1 VFSLWQLGGL
11 ALLYVLVLFVIA
23 WWGDRAARRGLPVVN
38 NAWTY
43 SLGLGVYCTSWTFYG
58 AVGEAAQN
66 GWTYLPIYLGPIL
79 TMLLGGELIYKMVS
93 VGKQHHITSIADFL
107 AARYGKSRQLAVLVT
122 VVAIVGVLP
131 YIALQ
136 LKAVTLSFEHV
147 VGTRVAQPFDIA
159 LAVSALMAIFTLLF
173 GTRHIDAT
181 EHQSGLMLAVSFES
195 FIKLVAFVI
204 IGLFCLF
211 VVFDGPM
218 DLWRQASVHPHMRQ
232 VFEPTLFSQSFVTAM
247 LLSMLAIICLPRQF
261 HAGVVENNDLRHLR
275 TARRVMPLYLTL
287 FAVFVLPIVAAG
299 VITQPDSAQPDMYML
314 SLPIAAGNEG
324 LMLLAFIGGIAAATG
339 MVIMS
344 TMALAIMLTNE
355 VLMPAWVQY
364 RIQGEEELSDLSN
377 QVRLFR
383 RLSIVVM
390 LMLAFLFHTLIDRFE
405 GLARIGLISFAAVAQ
420 LAPALLGGLYWRRGH
435 QSGAFS
441 GLILGYLL
449 WAYCLLLPLVLPVEW
464 VTHLDRYGLLGLGIL
479 RPHAMFGIEG
489 LGSLTHGVFW
499 SLSLNLL
506 AYVYFSRRAGQQ
518 PLDDT
523 QATRFVDMPTDWW
536 REGLGHPFITT
547 AELLQVCERGLGHPR
562 ARALFYDYLARRQI
576 AEDLELPAPLH
587 LVRYVERLLAGAMGA
602 STARIVM
609 GSLLSKQSVRRD
621 DMVRIMDEA
630 SQLIQFNHELLRT
643 TIETISQGI
652 CVVDRDLN
660 IVAWNQAYV
669 NLFGYPEGLIRL
681 GRSIEEVYRYNAERG
696 FYDGEDL
703 EQDVRKRV
711 RLLHKGSAHRF
722 ERQLPSGV
730 VVEVRGSPMEG
741 GGFVSTY
748 MDITERKRDELAL
761 RQINENLEQMVS
773 ERTRRLSELN
783 SQLEQANEGKTRFLA
798 AAGHDLMQPL
808 NAAQLF
814 ASSLS
819 QRLARSGAPDPAP
832 GGGEAFGY
840 ERQVLGHIDSSLRAA
855 EQIISALLEISR
867 LDTGTMQAH
876 PDTVAVRPLMQQL
889 GREFGVLARAEGLS
903 LRTVYCDLQVRTD
916 EALLRRV
923 LQNLL
928 SNAVRYTE
936 HGGVLFG
943 CRRRG
948 DSLRI
953 EIWDTGTGIPR
964 DQQSRIF
971 HEFLR
976 LPQQGGRQVK
986 GLGLGLAIA
995 DRICRLLEHPLTVHS
1010 RPRHGTV
1017 FSVSVPLASE
1027 QSPPV
1032 AAAPAS
1038 GANQKDLAGIRVF
1051 CVDNDPA
1058 LLASLEALL
1067 RALGCE
1073 PLVAGSSREALV
1085 RAEGQPAPDLL
1096 LVDYQLDE
1104 EEGFQVIEALD
1115 GCWDDVVPAVLITAD
1130 RRPEIRERARELGVG
1145 FLQKPVSQEALMEV
1159 LRAL

>member
-1 VFSLWQLGGL
+1 MFSLWQLGGF

-43 SLGLGVYCTSWTFYG
+43 SLALGVYCTSWTFYG
-58 AVGEAAQN
+58 AVGDAAQH

-79 TMLLGGELIYKMVS
+79 TLLLGGELIYKMVS

-147 VGTRVAQPFDIA
+147 LGTNKVAQPFDIA
-159 LAVSALMAIFTLLF
+159 LVVAALMAVFTLLF

-195 FIKLVAFVI
+195 FVKLVAFVI
-204 IGLFCLF
+204 MGLFCLF
-211 VVFDGPM
+211 VVFDGPV
-218 DLWRQASVHPHMRQ
+218 DLWRQASVHEGLRR

-261 HAGVVENNDLRHLR
+261 HAGVVENNNLRHLR
-275 TARRVMPLYLTL
+275 TARRVMPLYLAL

-299 VITQPDSAQPDMYML
+299 VITQADSSQPDMYML
-314 SLPIAAGNEG
+314 SLPIATGNRG

-355 VLMPAWVQY
+355 VMMPAWVQY
-364 RIQGEEELSDLSN
+364 RIQSEEELSDLSS

-383 RLSIVVM
+383 RLSIVV
-390 LMLAFLFHTLIDRFE
+390 LLALAFLFHILIDRFE

-435 QSGAFS
+435 QGGAFM
-441 GLILGYLL
+441 GLILGFMV
-449 WAYCLLLPLVLPVEW
+449 WAYCLLLPLMLPPAW
-464 VTHLDRYGLLGLGIL
+464 IAHLDRYGLLGMGLL
-479 RPHAMFGIEG
+479 RPHALLGIEG
-489 LGSLTHGVFW
+489 LGPLTHGVFW
-499 SLSLNLL
+499 SLSFNLL
-506 AYVYFSRRAGQQ
+506 AYIYFSRRAGQQ

-547 AELLQVCERGLGHPR
+547 GELLQVCERGLGHPR
-562 ARALFYDYLARRQI
+562 ARALFFDYMAQRQI
-576 AEDLELPAPLH
+576 AEDIELPAPVH

-630 SQLIQFNHELLRT
+630 SQLIQFNHQLLRT

-652 CVVDRDLN
+652 CVVDRELN

-669 NLFGYPEGLIRL
+669 NLFEYPEELIRL
-681 GRSIEEVYRYNAERG
+681 GRPIEEVYRYNAGRG
-696 FYDGEDL
+696 FYDGNDL
-703 EQDVRKRV
+703 ERDVRKRV

-722 ERQLPSGV
+722 ERQLPNAV

-761 RQINENLEQMVS
+761 RQINENLEQMVA

-783 SQLEQANEGKTRFLA
+783 LQLERANEGKTRFLA

-819 QRLARSGAPDPAP
+819 QRLARRTPQSNEEFD
-832 GGGEAFGY
+832 Y

-867 LDTGTMQAH
+867 LDTGTMQAQ
-876 PDTVAVRPLMQQL
+876 PDNVAVLPLMRQL
-889 GREFGVLARAEGLS
+889 GQEFEVLARAEGLT
-903 LRTVYCDLQVRTD
+903 LRTVYADLQVHTD

-943 CRRRG
+943 CRRR
-948 DSLRI
+948 DDCLHI
-953 EIWDTGTGIPR
+953 EIWDTGPGIPE

-971 HEFLR
+971 HEFMR
-976 LPQQGGRQVK
+976 LPQRGRRQIK

-995 DRICRLLEHPLTVHS
+995 DRICRLLDHRLTVHS
-1010 RPRHGTV
+1010 RPGRGTV
-1017 FSVSVPLASE
+1017 FSVAVPLASE
-1027 QSPPV
+1027 QNPMAV
-1032 AAAPAS
+1032 AEPAEQ
-1038 GANQKDLAGIRVF
+1038 NRREVTGIRVL
-1051 CVDNDPA
+1051 CVDNDAA

-1073 PLVAGSSREALV
+1073 PLTARSLEEALG
-1085 RAEGQPAPDLL
+1085 RAHGAPAPDLL

-1104 EEGFQVIEALD
+1104 EDGFQVIEALD
-1115 GCWDDVVPAVLITAD
+1115 GCWEEVVPAVLITAD
-1130 RRPEIRERARELGVG
+1130 RRPDVRSQAQELGVG
-1145 FLQKPVSQEALMEV
+1145 FLQKPVSQDALLAV
-1159 LRAL
+1159 LRGL

>member
-1 VFSLWQLGGL
+1 MFSLWQLGVF
-11 ALLYVLVLFVIA
+11 ALLYVMVLFVIA
-23 WWGDRAARRGLPVVN
+23 WWGDRAERRGLRVVN

-58 AVGEAAQN
+58 AVGEASGN

-79 TMLLGGELIYKMVS
+79 TMLLGGELIYKLVS
-93 VGKQHHITSIADFL
+93 VGKQHHITSIADFM

-122 VVAIVGVLP
+122 LVAVVGVLP

-147 VGTRVAQPFDIA
+147 VGPHVAPSPDIA
-159 LAVSALMAIFTLLF
+159 LVVATLMAIFTLLF

-211 VVFDGPM
+211 AVFDGPVDM
-218 DLWRQASVHPHMRQ
+218 WQRVRDVPEIRS
-232 VFEPTLFSQSFVTAM
+232 VFEPALFSQSFVTAL

-261 HAGVVENNDLRHLR
+261 HAGVVENNDLQHLR
-275 TARRVMPLYLTL
+275 TARWVLPTYLGL
-287 FAVFVLPIVAAG
+287 FALFVLPIVAAG
-299 VITQPDSAQPDMYML
+299 MITQPGSTQPDMYML
-314 SLPIAAGNEG
+314 SLPMAADNQG
-324 LMLLAFIGGIAAATG
+324 LLLLSFIGGIAAATG
-339 MVIMS
+339 MVIVS

-364 RIQGEEELSDLSN
+364 RIQGDEELSDLSN
-377 QVRLFR
+377 QVRLLR

-390 LMLAFLFHTLIDRFE
+390 LALAFLFHILIDRFE
-405 GLARIGLISFAAVAQ
+405 GLARIGLLSFAAVAQ

-435 QSGAFS
+435 QSGAFV
-441 GLILGYLL
+441 GLAVGFLVWG
-449 WAYCLLLPLVLPVEW
+449 YCLLLPLMLPVEW
-464 VTHLDRYGLLGLGIL
+464 VDYLNRAGLLGLGIL
-479 RPHAMFGIEG
+479 RPNALFAIEG
-489 LGSLTHGVFW
+489 LEPLTHGVFW

-506 AYVYFSRRAGQQ
+506 AYVWLSRRATQA

-523 QATRFVDMPTDWW
+523 QATRFVDTPTDWW
-536 REGLGHPFITT
+536 REGMGHPLITT
-547 AELLQVCERGLGHPR
+547 GELLQVCERGLGHPR
-562 ARALFYDYLARRQI
+562 ARALFFDYLQRRQI
-576 AEDLELPAPLH
+576 SEDPALPAPLH

-609 GSLLSKQSVRRD
+609 GSLLSKQNVRRD

-630 SQLIQFNHELLRT
+630 SQLIQFNHQLLRT

-669 NLFGYPEGLIRL
+669 NLFDYPEGFIRL
-681 GRSIEEVYRYNAERG
+681 GRPIEEVYRHNAERG
-696 FYDGEDL
+696 FYAGDDL
-703 EQDVRKRV
+703 EQDVNKRV
-711 RLLHKGSAHRF
+711 QLLREGSAHRF
-722 ERQLPSGV
+722 ERELPNGV
-730 VVEVRGSPMEG
+730 IVEVRGNPMEG

-748 MDITERKRDELAL
+748 MDITERKRDEIAL

-819 QRLARSGAPDPAP
+819 QRLARKD
-832 GGGEAFGY
+832 EAFGY
-840 ERQVLGHIDSSLRAA
+840 EREVLGHIDSSLRAA

-876 PDTVAVRPLMQQL
+876 PRTVAVRPLMQQL
-889 GREFGVLARAEGLS
+889 GQEFSVLARAEGLT
-903 LRTVYCDLQVRTD
+903 LRTVFSDLQVRTD

-936 HGGVLFG
+936 RGRVLFG

-948 DSLRI
+948 DTLSI
-953 EIWDTGTGIPR
+953 EIWDTGPGIPD
-964 DQQSRIF
+964 DQQARVF
-971 HEFLR
+971 HEFQR
-976 LPQQGGRQVK
+976 LPQLGRRQIK

-995 DRICRLLEHPLTVHS
+995 DRICRLLEHRISVRSWPG
-1010 RPRHGTV
+1010 RGTV
-1017 FSVSVPLASE
+1017 FAVSVPLVVGEPEVA
-1027 QSPPV
+1027 SPPEPAVSDQRDV
-1032 AAAPAS
+1032 A
-1038 GANQKDLAGIRVF
+1038 GLRVF

-1067 RALGCE
+1067 RALGCD
-1073 PLVAGSSREALV
+1073 PIVARSRADALEEA
-1085 RAEGQPAPDLL
+1085 RGRPAPDLL
-1096 LVDYQLDE
+1096 LVDYQLDDGE
-1104 EEGFQVIEALD
+1104 TGFQVIDALD
-1115 GCWDDVVPAVLITAD
+1115 GCWDDVVPAMLITAD
-1130 RRPEIRERARELGVG
+1130 RRAEVRVRAREQGVG
-1145 FLQKPVSQEALMEV
+1145 FLQKPVSEAALLEV

>member
-1 VFSLWQLGGL
+1 MLSLWQLGLL
-11 ALLYVLVLFVIA
+11 ALLYVMVLFVIA
-23 WWGDRAARRGLPVVN
+23 WWGDRAERRGLPVVN

-58 AVGEAAQN
+58 AVGEAAHS

-79 TMLLGGELIYKMVS
+79 TMLLGGELIYKLVS

-147 VGTRVAQPFDIA
+147 VGINATPPLDIA
-159 LAVSALMAIFTLLF
+159 LAVSALMAVFTLLF

-211 VVFDGPM
+211 VVFNGPL
-218 DLWRQASVHPHMRQ
+218 DLWRNMMASPRIRGT
-232 VFEPTLFSQSFVTAM
+232 FEPALFSQNFVTAL
-247 LLSMLAIICLPRQF
+247 LLSMLAILCLPRQF
-261 HAGVVENNDLRHLR
+261 HAGVVENNDLQHLR
-275 TARRVMPLYLTL
+275 KARWLMPLYLGL
-287 FAVFVLPIVAAG
+287 FALFVLPIVAAG
-299 VITQPDSAQPDMYML
+299 LLTQSHGGPADMYML
-314 SLPIAAGNEG
+314 SLPMAMGNNG
-324 LMLLAFIGGIAAATG
+324 MMLLAFIGGIAAATG

-364 RIQGEEELSDLSN
+364 RIQGDEELSDLSN
-377 QVRLFR
+377 QVRLLR
-383 RLSIVVM
+383 RLSIVV
-390 LMLAFLFHTLIDRFE
+390 LLALAFLFHILIDRFE
-405 GLARIGLISFAAVAQ
+405 GLARIGLLSFAAVAQ

-435 QSGAFS
+435 QSGAFV
-441 GLILGYLL
+441 GLILGFLV
-449 WAYCLLLPLVLPVEW
+449 WFYCLLLPLVLPVSW
-464 VTHLDRYGLLGLGIL
+464 VDYLNQSGLLGLGIL
-479 RPHAMFGIEG
+479 RPYALFGIEG
-489 LGSLTHGVFW
+489 LEPLTHGVFW

-506 AYVYFSRRAGQQ
+506 AYVSFSRRARHS
-518 PLDDT
+518 PLDET
-523 QATRFVDMPTDWW
+523 QATRFVDTPTDWW
-536 REGLGHPFITT
+536 REGMGHPLITT
-547 AELLQVCERGLGHPR
+547 GELLQVCERGLGHPR
-562 ARALFYDYLARRQI
+562 ARPLFFDYLHRRQI
-576 AEDLELPAPLH
+576 SEDPSLPAPLH

-630 SQLIQFNHELLRT
+630 SQLIQFNHQLLRT

-669 NLFGYPEGLIRL
+669 ALFGYPEGFIRL
-681 GRSIEEVYRYNAERG
+681 GRPIEEVYRHNAERG
-696 FYDGEDL
+696 FYDGRDL
-703 EQDVRKRV
+703 DEDVRKRV
-711 RLLHKGSAHRF
+711 QLLREGSAHRF
-722 ERQLPSGV
+722 ERELPNGV
-730 VVEVRGSPMEG
+730 IVEVRGNPMEG

-748 MDITERKRDELAL
+748 MDITERKRDEIAL

-773 ERTRRLSELN
+773 ERTRRLSEVN

-814 ASSLS
+814 ASSLA
-819 QRLARSGAPDPAP
+819 QRLGQRGD
-832 GGGEAFGY
+832 EFGY

-876 PDTVAVRPLMQQL
+876 PSVVAVRPLMEQL
-889 GREFGVLARAEGLS
+889 GEEFSVLARAEGLDLHTVFS
-903 LRTVYCDLQVRTD
+903 DLRVRTD

-936 HGGVLFG
+936 RGRVLFG

-948 DSLRI
+948 DTLRI
-953 EIWDTGTGIPR
+953 EIWDTGPGIPE
-964 DQQSRIF
+964 DQHTRVF
-971 HEFLR
+971 HEFMR
-976 LPQQGGRQVK
+976 LPQQGRRQVK

-995 DRICRLLEHPLTVHS
+995 DRICRLLGHRITVDS
-1010 RPRHGTV
+1010 WPGRGTV
-1017 FSVSVPLASE
+1017 FSVYVPLAGAE
-1027 QSPPV
+1027 APP
-1032 AAAPAS
+1032 ALPAAPAP
-1038 GANQKDLAGIRVF
+1038 AVEDRRHLAGTRVF
-1051 CVDNDPA
+1051 CVDNDPG

-1067 RALGCE
+1067 RALGCD
-1073 PLVAGSSREALV
+1073 PVTARSREEALR
-1085 RAEGQPAPDLL
+1085 RAAGAPEPDLL
-1096 LVDYQLDE
+1096 LVDYQLDDGE
-1104 EEGFQVIEALD
+1104 NGFQVIEALD
-1115 GCWDDVVPAVLITAD
+1115 GYWEEVVPAVLITAD
-1130 RRPEIRERARELGVG
+1130 RHVEIRAEAEERGVG
-1145 FLQKPVSQEALMEV
+1145 FLQKPVSEEAILRV
-1159 LRAL
+1159 LRGL

>member
-1 VFSLWQLGGL
+1 MLSLWQLGLL
-11 ALLYVLVLFVIA
+11 ALLYVMVLFVIA
-23 WWGDRAARRGLPVVN
+23 WWGDRAERRGLPVVN

-58 AVGEAAQN
+58 AVGEAAHS

-79 TMLLGGELIYKMVS
+79 TMLLGGELIYKLVS
-93 VGKQHHITSIADFL
+93 VGKQHHITSIVDFL

-147 VGTRVAQPFDIA
+147 VGINATPPLDIA
-159 LAVSALMAIFTLLF
+159 LAVSALMAVFTLLF

-211 VVFDGPM
+211 VVFNGPL
-218 DLWRQASVHPHMRQ
+218 DLWRNMMASPRIRGT
-232 VFEPTLFSQSFVTAM
+232 FEPALFSQNFVTAL
-247 LLSMLAIICLPRQF
+247 LLSMLAILCLPRQF
-261 HAGVVENNDLRHLR
+261 HAGVVENNDLQHLR
-275 TARRVMPLYLTL
+275 KARWLMPLYLGL
-287 FAVFVLPIVAAG
+287 FALFVLPIVAAG
-299 VITQPDSAQPDMYML
+299 LLTQSHGGPADMYML
-314 SLPIAAGNEG
+314 SLPMAMGNNG
-324 LMLLAFIGGIAAATG
+324 MMLLAFIGGIAAATG

-364 RIQGEEELSDLSN
+364 RIQGDEELSDLSN
-377 QVRLFR
+377 QVRLLR
-383 RLSIVVM
+383 RLSIVV
-390 LMLAFLFHTLIDRFE
+390 LLALAFLFHILIDRFE
-405 GLARIGLISFAAVAQ
+405 GLARIGLLSFAAVAQ

-435 QSGAFS
+435 QSGAFV
-441 GLILGYLL
+441 GLILGFLV
-449 WAYCLLLPLVLPVEW
+449 WFYCLLLPLVLPVSW
-464 VTHLDRYGLLGLGIL
+464 VDYLNQSGLLGLGIL
-479 RPHAMFGIEG
+479 RPYALFGIEG
-489 LGSLTHGVFW
+489 LEPLTHGVFW

-506 AYVYFSRRAGQQ
+506 AYVSFSRRARHS
-518 PLDDT
+518 PLDET
-523 QATRFVDMPTDWW
+523 QATRFVDTPTDWW
-536 REGLGHPFITT
+536 REGMGHPLITT
-547 AELLQVCERGLGHPR
+547 GELLQVCERGLGHPR
-562 ARALFYDYLARRQI
+562 ARPLFFDYLHRRQI
-576 AEDLELPAPLH
+576 SEDPSLPAPLH

-630 SQLIQFNHELLRT
+630 SQLIQFNHQLLRT

-669 NLFGYPEGLIRL
+669 ALFGYPEGFIRL
-681 GRSIEEVYRYNAERG
+681 GRPIEEVYRHNAERG
-696 FYDGEDL
+696 FYDGRDL
-703 EQDVRKRV
+703 DEDVRKRV
-711 RLLHKGSAHRF
+711 QLLREGSAHRF
-722 ERQLPSGV
+722 ERELPNGV
-730 VVEVRGSPMEG
+730 IVEVRGNPMEG

-748 MDITERKRDELAL
+748 MDITERKRDEIAL

-773 ERTRRLSELN
+773 ERTRRLSEVN

-814 ASSLS
+814 ASSLA
-819 QRLARSGAPDPAP
+819 QRLGQRGD
-832 GGGEAFGY
+832 EFGY

-876 PDTVAVRPLMQQL
+876 PSVVAVRPLMEQL
-889 GREFGVLARAEGLS
+889 GEEFSVLARAEGLDLHTVFS
-903 LRTVYCDLQVRTD
+903 DLRVRTD

-936 HGGVLFG
+936 RGRVLFG

-948 DSLRI
+948 DTLRI
-953 EIWDTGTGIPR
+953 EIWDTGPGIPE
-964 DQQSRIF
+964 DQHTRVF
-971 HEFLR
+971 HEFMR
-976 LPQQGGRQVK
+976 LPQQGRRQVK

-995 DRICRLLEHPLTVHS
+995 DRICRLLGHRITVDS
-1010 RPRHGTV
+1010 WPGRGTV
-1017 FSVSVPLASE
+1017 FSVYVPLAGAE
-1027 QSPPV
+1027 APP
-1032 AAAPAS
+1032 ALPAAPAP
-1038 GANQKDLAGIRVF
+1038 AVEDRRHLAGTRVF
-1051 CVDNDPA
+1051 CVDNDPG

-1067 RALGCE
+1067 RALGCD
-1073 PLVAGSSREALV
+1073 PVTARSREEALR
-1085 RAEGQPAPDLL
+1085 RAAGAPEPDLL
-1096 LVDYQLDE
+1096 LVDYQLDDGE
-1104 EEGFQVIEALD
+1104 NGFQVIEALD
-1115 GCWDDVVPAVLITAD
+1115 GYWEEVVPAVLITAD
-1130 RRPEIRERARELGVG
+1130 RRVEIRAEAEERGVG
-1145 FLQKPVSQEALMEV
+1145 FLQKPVSEEAILRV
-1159 LRAL
+1159 LRGL

>member
-1 VFSLWQLGGL
+1 LFSLWQLGLL
-11 ALLYVLVLFVIA
+11 ALLYVMVLFVIA
-23 WWGDRAARRGLPVVN
+23 WWGDRAERRGLRVVN
-38 NAWTY
+38 NTWTY

-58 AVGEAAQN
+58 AVGEASSN

-79 TMLLGGELIYKMVS
+79 TMLLGGELIYKLVS
-93 VGKQHHITSIADFL
+93 VGKQHHITSIADFM
-107 AARYGKSRQLAVLVT
+107 AARYGKSRQMAVLVT
-122 VVAIVGVLP
+122 LVAIVGVLP

-147 VGTRVAQPFDIA
+147 VGPQVAPSPDIA
-159 LAVSALMAIFTLLF
+159 LGVATLMAIFTLLF

-211 VVFDGPM
+211 VIFDGPL
-218 DLWRQASVHPHMRQ
+218 DLWQRIRETPELRT
-232 VFEPTLFSQSFVTAM
+232 VFEPALFSQSFVTAL

-261 HAGVVENNDLRHLR
+261 HAGVVENNDLQHLR
-275 TARRVMPLYLTL
+275 TARWVLPTYLGL
-287 FAVFVLPIVAAG
+287 FALFVLPIVAAG
-299 VITQPDSAQPDMYML
+299 MITQPGSAQPDMYML
-314 SLPIAAGNEG
+314 SLPMAAGNQG
-324 LMLLAFIGGIAAATG
+324 LLLLSFIGGIAAATG

-364 RIQGEEELSDLSN
+364 RIQGDEELSDLSN
-377 QVRLFR
+377 QVRLLR

-390 LMLAFLFHTLIDRFE
+390 LALAFLFHILIDRFE
-405 GLARIGLISFAAVAQ
+405 GLARIGLLSFAAVAQ

-435 QSGAFS
+435 QTGAFA
-441 GLILGYLL
+441 GLSIGFLIWG
-449 WAYCLLLPLVLPVEW
+449 YCLLLPLMLPVEW
-464 VTHLDRYGLLGLGIL
+464 VEYLNRAGLFGLGLL
-479 RPHAMFGIEG
+479 RPNALFAIEG
-489 LGSLTHGVFW
+489 LEPLTHGVFW

-506 AYVYFSRRAGQQ
+506 TYIWLSRRAVPA

-523 QATRFVDMPTDWW
+523 QATRFVDTPTDWW
-536 REGLGHPFITT
+536 REGMGHPLITT
-547 AELLQVCERGLGHPR
+547 GELLQVCERGLGHPR
-562 ARALFYDYLARRQI
+562 ARPLFFDYLQRRQI
-576 AEDLELPAPLH
+576 SEDPALPAPLH

-609 GSLLSKQSVRRD
+609 GSLLSKQNVRRD

-630 SQLIQFNHELLRT
+630 SQLIQFNHQLLRT

-660 IVAWNQAYV
+660 IVAWNQSYV
-669 NLFGYPEGLIRL
+669 NLFDYPEGFIRL
-681 GRSIEEVYRYNAERG
+681 GRPIDEVYRHNAERG
-696 FYDGEDL
+696 FYAGDDL
-703 EQDVRKRV
+703 DQDVRKRV
-711 RLLHKGSAHRF
+711 QLLREGSAHRF
-722 ERQLPSGV
+722 ERELPNGV
-730 VVEVRGSPMEG
+730 IVEVRGNPMEG

-748 MDITERKRDELAL
+748 MDITERKRDEIAL

-819 QRLARSGAPDPAP
+819 QRLARQDN
-832 GGGEAFGY
+832 EFGY
-840 ERQVLGHIDSSLRAA
+840 EREVLGHIDSSLRAA

-876 PDTVAVRPLMQQL
+876 PRTVAVRPLMQQL
-889 GREFGVLARAEGLS
+889 GQEFSVLARAEGLA
-903 LRTVYCDLQVRTD
+903 LNTVFSDLQVRTD

-936 HGGVLFG
+936 RGRVLFG

-948 DSLRI
+948 DTLRI
-953 EIWDTGTGIPR
+953 EIWDTGPGIPD
-964 DQQSRIF
+964 DQQARVF
-971 HEFLR
+971 HEFQR
-976 LPQQGGRQVK
+976 LPQMGRRQVK

-995 DRICRLLEHPLTVHS
+995 DRICRLLDHQISVRSWPG
-1010 RPRHGTV
+1010 RGTV
-1017 FSVSVPLASE
+1017 FTVSVPLAKDEAETHRLPEPTVSD
-1027 QSPPV
+1027 QR
-1032 AAAPAS
+1032 
-1038 GANQKDLAGIRVF
+1038 DLAGLRVF

-1067 RALGCE
+1067 RALGCD
-1073 PLVAGSSREALV
+1073 PIVARS
-1085 RAEGQPAPDLL
+1085 RAEAMERTAGQPAPDLL
-1096 LVDYQLDE
+1096 LVDYQLDDGE
-1104 EEGFQVIEALD
+1104 TGFQVIEALD
-1115 GCWDDVVPAVLITAD
+1115 SCWDDVVPAMLITAD
-1130 RRPEIRERARELGVG
+1130 RRAEVRVRAREQGVG
-1145 FLQKPVSQEALMEV
+1145 FLQKPVSEGALLEV

>member
-1 VFSLWQLGGL
+1 MFSLWQLGGF

-23 WWGDRAARRGLPVVN
+23 WWGDRAERRGLPVVN
-38 NAWTY
+38 NAWTF
-43 SLGLGVYCTSWTFYG
+43 SLALGVYCTSWTFYG
-58 AVGEAAQN
+58 AVGEAAHS

-79 TMLLGGELIYKMVS
+79 TMLFGGELIYKMVS
-93 VGKQHHITSIADFL
+93 VAKQHHITSIADFM

-147 VGTRVAQPFDIA
+147 VGTDSVAQPVDIA
-159 LAVSALMAIFTLLF
+159 LVVAALMAVFTLLF

-195 FIKLVAFVI
+195 FVKLVAFVI
-204 IGLFCLF
+204 MGLFCLF
-211 VVFDGPM
+211 VVFDGPL
-218 DLWRQASVHPHMRQ
+218 DLWRQASVQEDLRR

-261 HAGVVENNDLRHLR
+261 HAGVVENNDQRHLR

-299 VITQPDSAQPDMYML
+299 IINQPHSGQPDMYML
-314 SLPIAAGNEG
+314 SLPIELGNRS

-355 VLMPAWVQY
+355 VMMPAWVQY

-383 RLSIVVM
+383 RLSIVV
-390 LMLAFLFHTLIDRFE
+390 LLGLAFMFLTLIDRFE
-405 GLARIGLISFAAVAQ
+405 GLARIGLLSFAAVAQ
-420 LAPALLGGLYWRRGH
+420 LAPALLGGLYWHRGH
-435 QSGAFS
+435 QSGAFV
-441 GLILGYLL
+441 GLIIGFII
-449 WAYCLLLPLVLPVEW
+449 WAYCLLLPVIMPLEW
-464 VTHLDRYGLLGLGIL
+464 VAHLDQVGLLGLGIL
-479 RPHAMFGIEG
+479 RPRALLGIEG
-489 LGSLTHGVFW
+489 LEPLTHGVFW

-506 AYVYFSRRAGQQ
+506 AYIYFSRRATQT

-547 AELLQVCERGLGHPR
+547 GELLQVCERGLGHPR
-562 ARALFYDYLARRQI
+562 ARALFFDYLSRRQI
-576 AEDLELPAPLH
+576 TDDLELAAPLH

-630 SQLIQFNHELLRT
+630 SQLIQFNHQLLRT

-669 NLFGYPEGLIRL
+669 NLFEYPEGLIRL
-681 GRSIEEVYRYNAERG
+681 GRPIKEVYRYNAERG
-696 FYDGEDL
+696 FYRGEDL

-722 ERQLPSGV
+722 ERELPNGV

-761 RQINENLEQMVS
+761 RQINENLEQMVA

-783 SQLEQANEGKTRFLA
+783 LQLERANEGKTRFLA

-819 QRLARSGAPDPAP
+819 QRLAVNTDQGQ
-832 GGGEAFGY
+832 EAFGY
-840 ERQVLGHIDSSLRAA
+840 ERRVLGHIDSSLRAA

-867 LDTGTMQAH
+867 LDTGAMQAQLA
-876 PDTVAVRPLMQQL
+876 PVAVKPLMQQL
-889 GREFGVLARAEGLS
+889 GQEFGVLADAERLR
-903 LRTVYCDLQVRTD
+903 LRTVHSDLQVNTD

-936 HGGVLFG
+936 RGGVLFG

-948 DSLRI
+948 DFLRI
-953 EIWDTGTGIPR
+953 EIWDTGPGIPE

-971 HEFLR
+971 HEFMR
-976 LPQQGGRQVK
+976 LPQQGRRQIK

-995 DRICRLLEHPLTVHS
+995 DRICRLLGHALTVHS
-1010 RPRHGTV
+1010 WPGRGTV

-1027 QSPPV
+1027 QSPP
-1032 AAAPAS
+1032 ALAPEPAEQ
-1038 GANQKDLAGIRVF
+1038 NRQDVAGIRVL

-1067 RALGCE
+1067 HAFGCE
-1073 PLVAGSSREALV
+1073 PLVARSGEEALALV
-1085 RAEGQPAPDLL
+1085 RHQPAPDLL
-1096 LVDYQLDE
+1096 VVDYQLDE
-1104 EEGFQVIEALD
+1104 EDGFQVIEALD
-1115 GCWDDVVPAVLITAD
+1115 GCWEEVVPAVLITAD
-1130 RRPEIRERARELGVG
+1130 RRPEVRTRAHELGVI
-1145 FLQKPVSQEALMEV
+1145 FLQKPVDQEALLVV
-1159 LRAL
+1159 LRGL